1 MCFPEMSFVFL
12 SAILWLLRVFCFKM
26 LNISAGSRHWSNRRS
41 RTQDAAD
48 ADILWARSRFEPRC
62 SQIQWTVGRTRQLLG
77 VCSWWKRWSQWSP
90 HLLWE
95 LSHVQKPGWSA
106 WYTLP
111 YSKEKGNV
119 HFYVKAW
126 LQCTFFPFLWG
137 QWEGG
142 SNKRK
147 RYFSVHLQV
156 IFL

>member
-12 SAILWLLRVFCFKM
+12 SAILWLLHVFCFKM

-111 YSKEKGNV
+111 YSKEKGNIFISMLRHEYSV
-119 HFYVKAW
+119 PSFHFCRV
-126 LQCTFFPFLWG
+126 
-137 QWEGG
+137 GG
-142 SNKRK
+142 RGAVINKK
-147 RYFSVHLQV
+147 VF
-156 IFL
+156 